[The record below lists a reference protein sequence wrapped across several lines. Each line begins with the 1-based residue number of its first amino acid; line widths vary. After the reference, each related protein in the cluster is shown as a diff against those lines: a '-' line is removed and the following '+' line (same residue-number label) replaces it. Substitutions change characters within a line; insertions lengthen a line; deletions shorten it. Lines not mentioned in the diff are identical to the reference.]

1 MNGDLSRFLS
11 SFYRSPS
18 PTIGYY
24 YTRALDLP
32 LLDPAMTDSS
42 GCRRRF
48 AIASSYFCLCI
59 SFSASF
65 FVLLRL
71 TTIPAELWYA
81 ARRLD
86 SLQSYYSIPIV
97 FSQAMGDPQENRYLD
112 FLAAYST
119 INQSYSLAKSYGP
132 ARSHQSLMVLHCS
145 GIYWG
150 GRVVIFKF

>member
-71 TTIPAELWYA
+71 TTIPAELC
-81 ARRLD
+81 
-86 SLQSYYSIPIV
+86 YYSIPIV